1 MKKTTFIVTMILIMS
16 LLTGCG
22 ADRGTS
28 TEELQESVKTL
39 TNRVADLE
47 EQVETQKELEE
58 EVKSLKSQMAD
69 METALEKIDNDAKAS
84 ESNEKTSEKD
94 DSNEKTVKI
103 AAVYRGKVIS
113 LKTQTEIEAIN
124 NPVSIYEGEME
135 RNITFLISGA
145 AVKDVYVNQT
155 RVEEVTYNAQEGE
168 YVFGYYMNGEGQ
180 YTLLIDTD
188 NGQYYASVLY

>member
-58 EVKSLKSQMAD
+58 EVESLKSQMAD

-135 RNITFLISGA
+135 RNITFLISGD

-155 RVEEVTYNAQEGE
+155 KVEEVTYNAQEGE
-168 YVFGYYMNGEGQ
+168 YVFGYYMPGEGQ